1 MLNRIEKITEE
12 TRALVNQ
19 FLIDNWFSTDISI
32 RGEIIDGTKLD
43 GFLLQ
48 ENNTIIGLVTY
59 TFFGDICEIVS
70 LDSKRENIGIG
81 TAFLKEIEKIAIEN
95 NCKKM
100 RLITTNDNIRALQF
114 YQKRGYC
121 LTKLYPNAMEE
132 VRRAKPDVP
141 LIGENSI
148 PLRDEIELEKNLK
161 KELENLQIKKV
172 QNNKENYMELLLE
185 ADPDEN
191 VVNKYIQTGDLYVIK
206 SEEKVL
212 AEIVITKVDEETCE
226 LKNIATLAEA
236 RGKGLAGILIEYVFN
251 EYKSKYKR
259 MIVGTTENMIP
270 FYVLNGFNKYYKTVK
285 NFFVD
290 NYSEEVWD
298 GDLQCI
304 DMYYYSKDLI
314 K

>member
-1 MLNRIEKITEE
+1 MLNKIERISNK
-12 TRALVNQ
+12 TRELVNQ
-19 FLIDNWFSTDISI
+19 FFIDNWFSTDISI

-48 ENNTIIGLVTY
+48 EENTIIGLVTY

-70 LDSKRENIGIG
+70 VDSKRENVGIG
-81 TAFLKEIEKIAIEN
+81 TALLNEIEKVAIDN
-95 NCKKM
+95 NCKKI
-100 RLITTNDNIRALQF
+100 RLITTNDNLRALQF

-121 LTKLYPNAMEE
+121 LTKLYPNVMDE
-132 VRRAKPDVP
+132 VRKVKPDVP
-141 LIGENSI
+141 LIGENDI

-161 KELENLQIKKV
+161 EELDNVTIIKI
-172 QNNKENYMELLLE
+172 KENKDNYMNLLLE
-185 ADPDEN
+185 ADPDKD
-191 VVNKYIQTGDLYVIK
+191 VVSKYIQNGEMYVIK
-206 SEEKVL
+206 VKEQAL

-226 LKNIATLAEA
+226 LKNIATLPEA
-236 RGKGLAGILIEYVFN
+236 RGNGYAKILIEHVFN
-251 EYKSKYKR
+251 EYRTKYKR

-298 GDLQCI
+298 GDLHCI
-304 DMYYYSKDLI
+304 DMYYYSKEF
-314 K
+314 